1 MLDRKL
7 SVFGAQTVTD
17 ILSNYFKRL
26 GSVLFTQ
33 IARRHRD
40 ILWQMVTKVNW
51 YFIKPLNTR
60 SVSKLRESQSISRSL
75 MQKKRRKLT
84 NEISDI
90 KKKIEHFFS
99 ICKQNIVD
107 ALSCFLW
114 SSTSCIVRL
123 NCLFLKRRF
132 LKERLCLVSNP
143 IEFIQY
149 NMIKL
154 QAVTNILSHT

>member
-90 KKKIEHFFS
+90 KKKLSIFFYMQTKY
-99 ICKQNIVD
+99 CWRFKL
-107 ALSCFLW
+107 LSVKFHIMYC
-114 SSTSCIVRL
+114 T
-123 NCLFLKRRF
+123 LKLSVF
-132 LKERLCLVSNP
+132 EAQIFKGKAMPGVQSYW
-143 IEFIQY
+143 IYSIQY
-149 NMIKL
+149 D
-154 QAVTNILSHT
+154 